1 MKRIIPIFII
11 LSLFLTS
18 CGNVELVSDNIVV
31 YSSFYAMDSFVKT
44 IGGTEVTRHS
54 VVPLGSEPHDFE
66 PTAADIAKI
75 SKADLFIY
83 HGAGMDD
90 WAKDIAETLPESVT
104 VVCASEGIEQTAGDP
119 HLWLSLEKAQKE
131 METIYKWLRTVDSR
145 AGKDNWQY
153 YLDNL
158 NAYCIGL
165 DALEKEYDA
174 AGLYGKKLFV
184 THGAYG
190 YLCEDYGMEQV
201 ALEGIAGDSDPSPA
215 RIAAIVDEIK
225 ESGAKAIFHDPLEGD
240 KIAKA
245 VAKEAG
251 IEALELYTFEGD
263 SEHRDYLEIM
273 TLNLEQLKKG
283 LN

>member
-1 MKRIIPIFII
+1 MKKILPIFII

-31 YSSFYAMDSFVKT
+31 YSSFYAMDSFVKS

-90 WAKDIAETLPESVT
+90 WAADVAETLPDSVT
-104 VVCASEGIEQTAGDP
+104 VVCASDGIDTKETDP
-119 HLWLSLEKAQKE
+119 HVWLSLEKAQKE
-131 METIYKWLRTVDSR
+131 METIYKWVRTVDSR

-158 NAYCIGL
+158 NTYCAKL

-190 YLCEDYGMEQV
+190 YLCEDYGMEQI
-201 ALEGIAGDSDPSPA
+201 ALEGISGDSDPSPA
-215 RIAAIVDEIK
+215 QMAQIVDEIT
-225 ESGAKAIFHDPLEGD
+225 ESGAKAIFYDPLEGD

-251 IEALELYTFEGD
+251 VEALELYTFEGD
-263 SEHRDYLEIM
+263 SEHRDYVEIM

-283 LN
+283 L